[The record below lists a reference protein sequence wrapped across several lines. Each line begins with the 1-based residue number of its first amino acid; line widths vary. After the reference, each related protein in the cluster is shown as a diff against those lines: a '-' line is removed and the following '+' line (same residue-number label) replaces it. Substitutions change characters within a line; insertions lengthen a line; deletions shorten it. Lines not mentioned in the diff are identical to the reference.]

1 MKNGYTSLP
10 VTVDKSHLITI
21 GERLYSQSIE
31 LIRELVNNAYDADA
45 SQVEVTVTDEL
56 IEVKDNGTGMDLE
69 GLKQYFN
76 VGSEEKLMK
85 PKSPVFQRDRIG
97 QFGIGKFASLSAC
110 NRFEVYTQKGDF
122 AAQVT
127 FDKKLWE
134 QEGDTWEIPMRR
146 MTPDSKRGDGT
157 TVRLNELTKSF
168 DPAEVERKIVEGV
181 PLKAKD
187 FRVRLNGYPIKPRSI
202 AGHRV
207 PFVEGTE
214 CGVVHGEIVILP
226 ASGASTE
233 EMGIEVRVKQ
243 VLIRRELFG
252 MESWGKAVTRIRGEV
267 NADFLLV
274 TSDRTG
280 FVQDCPEYQAFLKV
294 MTKVMEDIRKVLRS
308 LSSRQENRRVS
319 RALKEALNRVHHALA
334 LNPDFSP
341 FGVVP
346 YGEEAARGIGE
357 IGVTPKQKKKPDE
370 DEDIVPEEGASPG
383 EELPGQG
390 KKKEEVEQGGSA
402 KKERAPSLKIA
413 SPNAVVKRLKFGEKG
428 VTCCLDHF
436 GEDGPECFTEGTVI
450 YINRD
455 HPLYKRESKRK
466 DTHILNITR
475 LLTQEIS
482 LMKDPKDPRDA
493 YNRQSHLLRDAFRD
507 SG

>member
-1 MKNGYTSLP
+1 MKDGYESLP

-45 SQVEVTVTDEL
+45 TRVEVTVTDEL
-56 IEVKDNGTGMDLE
+56 IEIKDNGTGMDLE

-85 PKSPVFQRDRIG
+85 PKSPVFQRDRVG

-110 NRFEVYTQKGDF
+110 NRFEVYTQRGDF
-122 AAQVT
+122 AAQVV

-134 QEGDTWEIPMRR
+134 QEGNTWEIPLKKIV
-146 MTPDSKRGDGT
+146 PDGKRGDGT
-157 TVRLNELTKSF
+157 TVRLTELTKSF
-168 DPAEVERKIVEGV
+168 DPAEVERKIIEGV

-187 FRVRLNGYPIKPRSI
+187 FKLRLNGYPISPRSVT
-202 AGHRV
+202 GHRI
-207 PFVEGTE
+207 PFVEGTDF
-214 CGVVHGEIVILP
+214 GVVHGEIVILP

-243 VLIRRELFG
+243 VMIRRELFG

-280 FVQDCPEYQAFLKV
+280 FVQDSPEYQAFLKV
-294 MTKVMEDIRKVLRS
+294 MTKVMGEVKKVMAT
-308 LSSRQENRRVS
+308 LSSKQDNRRVS
-319 RALKEALNRVHHALA
+319 RALKEAMNRVHHALA

-341 FGVVP
+341 FGVIP
-346 YGEEAARGIGE
+346 FGEEVNKGIGE
-357 IGVTPKQKKKPDE
+357 TGVTPEKKKETDE
-370 DEDIVPEEGASPG
+370 GEDITPEEEASPG
-383 EELPGQG
+383 EELPEEE
-390 KKKEEVEQGGSA
+390 KEGEGESGETV
-402 KKERAPSLKIA
+402 KRERAPSLKVA
-413 SPNAVVKRLKFGEKG
+413 STNAVVKRLKFGERG

-436 GEDGPECFTEGTVI
+436 GEDGPECFTEGTVV

-455 HPLYKRESKRK
+455 HPLYKRESKKK

-482 LMKDPKDPRDA
+482 LMKDPKNPREA

-507 SG
+507 TE